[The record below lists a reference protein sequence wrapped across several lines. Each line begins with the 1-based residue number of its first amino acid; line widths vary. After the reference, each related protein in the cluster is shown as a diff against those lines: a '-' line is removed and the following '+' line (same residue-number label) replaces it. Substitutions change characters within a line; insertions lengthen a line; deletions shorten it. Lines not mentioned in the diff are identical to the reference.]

1 MKATDAAYE
10 VLVQADKPLH
20 CKELTERMLAAGLWT
35 TNGKTPW
42 ATVAKGIQDDIKR
55 DGAQSRFANP
65 APGIFALATAPDLF
79 PGLGKQPSRPNRP
92 ATAQSDNHMSFL
104 DAAEHVLRGMKD
116 GERLYYRDLTTR
128 AIEDGLLHTVGT
140 TPEATMAAQIG
151 TDIRRREE
159 RGETQRFV
167 REGRGMIGLAK
178 ELPAGINE
186 QIRKHNVEAR
196 ETLLERV
203 MAGTPDSFERLV
215 RELLIAMGFEDVE
228 KTRIGPD
235 GGVDVRGTLVVGDV
249 VRIRMA
255 VQAKRWKKT
264 VSAPTV
270 QQLRG
275 SLGVHEQGLVITTG
289 KFSAQARQEAE
300 RSDASPV
307 ALMDGEQLAVLLAEH
322 ELGARRRQ
330 HVLITVESEEQAG
343 QP

>member
-42 ATVAKGIQDDIKR
+42 ATVAALIQADMKR
-55 DGAQSRFANP
+55 DGAQSRFRQTG
-65 APGIFALATAPDLF
+65 PGIFALATTPDLF
-79 PGLGKQPSRPNRP
+79 PGLEKQSSRPKQPVS
-92 ATAQSDNHMSFL
+92 AQSDNHMSFL

-116 GERLYYRDLTTR
+116 GECLHYRDLTTR
-128 AIEDGLLHTVGT
+128 AIEDGLLRTAGK
-140 TPEATMAAQIG
+140 TPEAIMTAQIG
-151 TDIRRREE
+151 IDIRRRDA

-167 REGRGMIGLAK
+167 REGRGMVGLAK
-178 ELPAGINE
+178 ELPIGIAE
-186 QIRKHNVEAR
+186 QIHQHNVEAR
-196 ETLLERV
+196 RELLKRAKEV
-203 MAGTPDSFERLV
+203 TPDAFERLV
-215 RELLIAMGFEDVE
+215 EELLGAMGFEDVE
-228 KTRIGPD
+228 KTQVGND
-235 GGVDVRGTLVVGDV
+235 GGIDVRGTLVVGDV

-255 VQAKRWKKT
+255 VQAKRWTGT

-275 SLGVHEQGLVITTG
+275 SLGVHEQGLVITTS
-289 KFSAQARQEAE
+289 KFSAKARQEAE

-330 HVLITVESEEQAG
+330 HVLFTVESEEQAG